1 MEIAPPGTFTGSPPR
16 MSIGVTLLPAL
27 LTCHACDMQP
37 DPSPEVRTTVTQAT
51 QENQAPNATT
61 PTPGRSRAAAV
72 ASAGPLLIVA
82 VTLFVLRHYPLEPR
96 MDSSDMTNY
105 WLPLHCFMGSTLR
118 AGHIPGWNPFA

>member
-1 MEIAPPGTFTGSPPR
+1 
-16 MSIGVTLLPAL
+16 
-27 LTCHACDMQP
+27 
-37 DPSPEVRTTVTQAT
+37 VRTTVTQAT

-82 VTLFVLRHYPLEPR
+82 VTLFVLRHYALEPR

-118 AGHIPGWNPFA
+118 AGHIPGWNPFAMGGMPFAPDPQAGWMSLPAMAFFTALRAASPSAG